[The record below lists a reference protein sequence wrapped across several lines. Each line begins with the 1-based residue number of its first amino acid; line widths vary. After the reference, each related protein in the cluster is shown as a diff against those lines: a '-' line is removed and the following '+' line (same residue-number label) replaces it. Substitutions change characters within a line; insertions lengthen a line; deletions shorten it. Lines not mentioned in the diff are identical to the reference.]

1 MVIGEL
7 TNWLTT
13 WTTNAISERVI
24 VRYTKLLTIIR
35 YKVGSVKDK
44 PLKEEYLVLT
54 LMGVFIV
61 LLLVSLARSRISVT
75 YFDWE
80 RR

>member
-13 WTTNAISERVI
+13 WTTYAISERVI

-54 LMGVFIV
+54 LMRVFTV
-61 LLLVSLARSRISVT
+61 LLLVSLARSRIFVT